1 MTNTDSPKRPIKTAV
16 RVFELVQIV
25 QDLES
30 ATFTEISEHVDMAES
45 TLHDYLTTLTHLGY
59 FVNEGRQYSLSLRFL
74 DHGIAARDTFSIC
87 SKSRD
92 TLKQLAEESGAAVWL
107 TVEQGGKVV
116 YLAQELGENS
126 IETHERL
133 GKHEFMNCLAS
144 GKVMLAFSSDE
155 HISNVVE
162 THGLPQQ
169 TPESIT
175 SRDELQKELAEIREQ
190 GYAVNHNETA
200 QGVSAV
206 AAPIVVDDDIRGAIA
221 IAAPHARIENDEY
234 RQQLVE
240 LVTTGSNEIELRL
253 AYE

>member
-1 MTNTDSPKRPIKTAV
+1 MAHTDSPNRPIKTAV
-16 RVFELVQIV
+16 RVFDLVQTV
-25 QDLES
+25 QQLES
-30 ATFTEISEHVDMAES
+30 ATFTEIASNVEMAES

-59 FVNEGRQYSLSLRFL
+59 FVNEDGQYSLSLRFL
-74 DHGIAARDTFSIC
+74 DHGIAARDTFSIY
-87 SKSRD
+87 SKSRE

-107 TVEQGGKVV
+107 TVEQSGKAV

-155 HISNVVE
+155 HVADVVE
-162 THGLPQQ
+162 THGLPQK

-175 SRDELQKELAEIREQ
+175 SMDELQNELAEIRER
-190 GYAVNHNETA
+190 GYALNHNETA

-206 AAPIVVDDDIRGAIA
+206 AAPIVAEDHVRGAVA
-221 IAAPHARIENDEY
+221 IAAPHARVENSEY
-234 RQQLVE
+234 RQRLIE
-240 LVTTGSNEIELRL
+240 LVSTGSNEIELRL